1 MRWDIFCTV
10 IDNHGDLGVCWRLAC
25 DLAGRGEQ
33 VRLWI
38 DDVSMLEWMAP
49 QGCPRVQA
57 GPWGEAVGAE
67 PGDVVIEAFGCTLD
81 DAVQAAIARA
91 TRDRGRQPAW
101 LNLEYLSAEPWVE
114 RCHNLPSPVMSG
126 PAKGL
131 TKRFL
136 YPGFTPAT
144 GGVLR
149 EPGLM
154 QARAAFDR
162 AAWLAAQGIPWQG
175 ERLVSLF
182 CYEPPGLD
190 ALLRQLARDARPT
203 RLLVTAGR
211 AAAAVQ
217 AWRDAGGDAGQLQ
230 IDTLPLLVQPD
241 FDRLLWS
248 CDLNCVRGEESPVRA
263 LWAGAPLLWQL
274 YPQEDGAHGPKLEA
288 WLDWLQAPASLR
300 EAHRAWNGTGG
311 ALPPLEWTGW
321 GATVVNARQRLLAQ
335 DDLATQLLRLA
346 TG

>member
-10 IDNHGDLGVCWRLAC
+10 IDNHGDLGVCWRLAV

-38 DDVSMLEWMAP
+38 DDLSMLDWMAP
-49 QGCPRVQA
+49 QGCPGVQA
-57 GPWGEAVGAE
+57 RPWGQAAGTE

-81 DAVQAAIARA
+81 DTVQAAIARA
-91 TRDRGRQPAW
+91 AQARGHQPVW

-126 PAKGL
+126 PARGL
-131 TKRFL
+131 TKRFV

-162 AAWLAAQGIPWQG
+162 NAWLAAQGIAWRG

-190 ALLRQLARDARPT
+190 ALLRQLAADAQPT

-217 AWRDAGGDAGQLQ
+217 AWRDAGGDPGHLR
-230 IDTLPLLVQPD
+230 IDALPLLIQSE

-274 YPQEDGAHGPKLEA
+274 YPQDDGAHGPKLEA

-300 EAHRAWNGTGG
+300 AAHRAWNGTGG
-311 ALPPLEWTGW
+311 ALPCLDLAGW
-321 GATVVNARQRLLAQ
+321 GVAVQSARARLLQQ
-335 DDLATQLLRLA
+335 DDLASQLLRLA
-346 TG
+346 AG